1 MYPSPRNSPRT
12 LPITI
17 FLLVVLSLAI
27 IVNPCDA
34 FLLDWY
40 SDDAVA
46 KYRLSGA
53 VCSYVER
60 FYVDH
65 DRIHPRQMLTE
76 ALSWT
81 ERLLPSVLVQTS
93 ESSDMVDIF
102 TGGAKRTLST
112 SRIET
117 LDDMLTL
124 LKDSLLF
131 IQTNRPE
138 PNEPK
143 PSDIEYAAINGI
155 LSDLDPHSVLF
166 PPKEY
171 KEFKIGTSGRFGGLG
186 MVVGIRDMHLT
197 VISTIEGTPAHKTG
211 LKSGDKIMQI
221 DNESTVNMSLFDAVN
236 KLRGAPD
243 TKVTLL
249 LHRDKTAKEETI
261 QLKREIIALPS
272 VESQSL
278 GEGYGYI
285 RIRNFQ
291 EDTADDLDRQIKH
304 LSSETG
310 KIKGIVLDMRNN
322 SGGLLDQAIKVSDKF
337 LDNGIIVVTTG
348 PGKRRREVEVAKESE
363 DDLLTCPII
372 ILIDS
377 NSASGAEI
385 VAAALK
391 ENNRAV
397 LVGDRTFGKGTVQQ
411 LIDMADGSALKLT
424 VAKYLT
430 PLYRD
435 IQTIG
440 VSPDISLVPVIVGKK
455 DIYLVKGNSGAL
467 RESDMEG
474 HLYGSP
480 GVQEEPLDTL
490 RYLKASEEPSEG
502 EGETEDV
509 KPDDPYKSTDLSKDP
524 QIQLVKRLIKSTT
537 SSRSE
542 EMLEDM
548 RATLEELKKSEEERI
563 VAALNEH
570 GIDWSEGKSPA
581 APKPVATLSLNPASE
596 KVTAGEKAT
605 VTINVTNE
613 SNGTLY
619 RMFAISESKNPLLDK
634 LEFPLGRIEGGTS
647 KSYSHEVEIPK
658 SALDR
663 SDEFVV
669 KFSEANGHIPKD
681 LHGNLITEALKRPEF
696 AYTYQ
701 VTESGVD
708 GYKPG
713 DDGLIQR
720 GEHIDLLVTVKN
732 VGEGKSTKNV
742 VTLRELSD
750 KEVFVEK
757 GSQEIGELA
766 PGESKTVS
774 LRLHVR
780 DSIEANEFTVKLV
793 VTDLTLGVYLTDKLT
808 FPVLETKESPALTD
822 MSKDLL
828 VIRDE
833 TPVYGGRSTDSPVMN
848 VMKKG
853 NVFKA
858 NGWVPGWYR
867 IKLSNDGWGWV
878 LARDVH
884 ETDESAYG
892 AVTPELHVQRTPPI
906 IKMEH
911 PPYLSNTLRTVVSGS
926 VTDESGV
933 KYVYIMVNNDKVYL
947 NTPEKAGEIRKLNFK
962 AEIPLEEGP
971 NTVTIIARDA
981 SDLVT
986 TRSFITSA
994 KTALVKGV
1002 GEDYAPEIR

>member
-1 MYPSPRNSPRT
+1 MSFSSSRSSSKT
-12 LPITI
+12 LYITA
-17 FLLVVLSLAI
+17 FLFIVLSLAI
-27 IVNPCDA
+27 VKPCGA
-34 FLLDWY
+34 FFLDWY
-40 SDDAVA
+40 NDDSGP

-65 DRIHPRQMLTE
+65 DKIHPQHMLVE

-81 ERLLPSVLVQTS
+81 ERLLPDVLVQTS
-93 ESSDMVDIF
+93 ESSDTVEIF
-102 TGGAKRTLST
+102 AGGAKRTLST
-112 SRIET
+112 MRIED

-131 IQTNRPE
+131 IQTNRLE

-143 PSDIEYAAINGI
+143 PGDVEYAAINGI
-155 LSDLDPHSVLF
+155 LADLDPHSVLF

-186 MVVGIRDMHLT
+186 MVVGIRGMYLT
-197 VISTIEGTPAHKTG
+197 VISTIEGTPAHKAG
-211 LKSGDKIMQI
+211 LKSGDRIMQI

-236 KLRGAPD
+236 KLRGKPD

-249 LHRDKTAKEETI
+249 LHRDKTAKEETVH
-261 QLKREIIALPS
+261 LKRAIIALPS
-272 VESQSL
+272 IESQSL
-278 GEGYGYI
+278 GDGYGYI

-291 EDTADDLDRQIKH
+291 EDTAEDLDRHIKR
-304 LSSETG
+304 LGSETG
-310 KIKGIVLDMRNN
+310 KIKGLVLDMRNN

-337 LDNGIIVVTTG
+337 LEGGIIVVTTG
-348 PGKRRREVEVAKESE
+348 PGKRRREIEVAKASE
-363 DDLLTCPII
+363 DDLLTCPLIV
-372 ILIDS
+372 LIDS
-377 NSASGAEI
+377 GSASGAEI

-391 ENNRAV
+391 ENSRAV

-435 IQTIG
+435 IQSVGIT
-440 VSPDISLVPVIVGKK
+440 PDISLVPVIVGEK
-455 DIYLVKGNSGAL
+455 DIYLARGNSGVL

-474 HLYGSP
+474 HLHGSP
-480 GVQEEPLDTL
+480 GAEEEPLDTL
-490 RYLKASEEPSEG
+490 RYLKAPEVPPED
-502 EGETEDV
+502 EDV
-509 KPDDPYKSTDLSKDP
+509 RSEDPYKSTDLSKDI
-524 QIQLVKRLIKSTT
+524 QIQLVKQLIKSTT

-548 RATLEELKKSEEERI
+548 RAVLEGLKKSEEERMI
-563 VAALNEH
+563 AALKEQ
-570 GIDWSEGKSPA
+570 GIDWSEGESQVV
-581 APKPVATLSLNPASE
+581 PKPIATLSIGPAADR
-596 KVTAGEKAT
+596 VTAGEKAT
-605 VTINVTNE
+605 ITVNVTNE

-634 LEFPLGRIEGGTS
+634 LEFPLGKIEKGTS
-647 KSYSHEVEIPK
+647 KSYSNEIEIPK
-658 SALDR
+658 GALDR
-663 SDEFVV
+663 SDEFIIN
-669 KFSEANGHIPKD
+669 FNELNGNIPKD
-681 LHGNLITEALKRPEF
+681 LHGSLVTEALNRPEF

-701 VTESGVD
+701 VTESDTD
-708 GYKPG
+708 GYRPN

-720 GEHIDLLVTVKN
+720 GEHINLLVTVKN

-774 LRLHVR
+774 LSLHVR

-793 VTDLTLGVYLTDKLT
+793 VTDLTFGVYLTDKLT

-833 TPVYGGRSTDSPVMN
+833 TRIYGGRSTDSPVMSI
-848 VMKKG
+848 MKKG
-853 NVFKA
+853 RVFKA

-867 IKLSNDGWGWV
+867 LKLPNGGWGWV

-884 ETDESAYG
+884 ETDDSAYE
-892 AVTPELHVQRTPPI
+892 AVTPELHVQHKPPI
-906 IKMEH
+906 INIEQ
-911 PPYLSNTLRTVVSGS
+911 PPSLSNTLMTSVSGR
-926 VTDESGV
+926 VKDENGV
-933 KYVYIMVNNDKVYL
+933 KHVYIMVNNDKVYL
-947 NTPEKAGEIRKLNFK
+947 DIPEKAQETRELDFR

-971 NTVTIIARDA
+971 NTITVITRDTT
-981 SDLVT
+981 DLVAT
-986 TRSFITSA
+986 KSFITNA

-1002 GEDYAPEIR
+1002 GEEYEPDIR